1 MIEIVSAPEHVAAFR
16 VTGTVTADDYDKVIP
31 TIEEKLSGYE
41 DIAVLTDLTGFEDMT
56 ADALKRDLQ
65 YGLSKLGEFHRFKR
79 AAVISDKQWI
89 KAAMDMTGTLFPQI
103 EARVF
108 PEEEK
113 AQAMDWVSNVH

>member
-1 MIEIVSAPEHVAAFR
+1 MIEAIPAPDNVAAFR
-16 VTGTVTADDYDKVIP
+16 VAGTVTADDYDKVIP
-31 TIEEKLSGYE
+31 TIEEKLADHEHIG
-41 DIAVLTDLTGFEDMT
+41 VLTDLSDFNDMT

-89 KAAMDMTGTLFPQI
+89 KAATDITSTLFPQI

-108 PEEEK
+108 PETEK
-113 AQAMDWVSNVH
+113 SQAMNWVSGVQ

>member
-1 MIEIVSAPEHVAAFR
+1 MIEVIPSPENVVAFR
-16 VTGTVTADDYDKVIP
+16 VAGTVTADDYDKVIP
-31 TIEEKLSGYE
+31 TIEEKLSHYNEIG
-41 DIAVLTDLTGFEDMT
+41 VLTDLSGFEDMT

-89 KAAMDMTGTLFPQI
+89 KAATDMAGALFPQI

-108 PEEEK
+108 PEKEK
-113 AQAMDWVSNVH
+113 SQAMSWVSDVH